1 MEGKELDAMIR
12 LREKGKLIGDITL
25 ILASITKNKGVYADC
40 RREGIK
46 LQNKAVRSLYK
57 DFCKGLKVIEKNI
70 PVYVEL
76 PKFEK
81 TVSGCREKG
90 GVNAKEGEEVHH
102 VSDIPQEARERL
114 KAIEAEI
121 LGQVAYEEQQ
131 DEGPQKPSGV

>member
-1 MEGKELDAMIR
+1 MEEKRLDAMIR
-12 LREKGKLIGDITL
+12 LREKGKLIGDVTL

-81 TVSGCREKG
+81 TASGCREKG

-102 VSDIPQEARERL
+102 VSDIPQEAKERS
-114 KAIEAEI
+114 KALEGEVV
-121 LGQVAYEEQQ
+121 GQLEYS
-131 DEGPQKPSGV
+131 DE

>member
-1 MEGKELDAMIR
+1 MEMKELDAMIR
-12 LREKGKLIGDITL
+12 LREKGKLIGDVTL

-81 TVSGCREKG
+81 TASGCREKG
-90 GVNAKEGEEVHH
+90 GRNSKEGEEVHH
-102 VSDIPQEARERL
+102 VSDLPQEIKERSKAL
-114 KAIEAEI
+114 KGKVVGQ
-121 LGQVAYEEQQ
+121 LGYF
-131 DEGPQKPSGV
+131 DE